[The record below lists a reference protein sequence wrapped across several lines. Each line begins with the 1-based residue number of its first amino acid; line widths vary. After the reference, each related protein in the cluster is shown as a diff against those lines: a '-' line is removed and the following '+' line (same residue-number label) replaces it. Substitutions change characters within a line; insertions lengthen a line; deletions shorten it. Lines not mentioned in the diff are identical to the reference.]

1 MWVLAAAFAAAL
13 TAPAAARA
21 DTALPTPLELLRRA
35 GAEGQWSKW
44 VGLAVAGIA
53 LVWLL
58 AKLSAWLRAP
68 RGAGR
73 RPSKAQARRA
83 AKRAAGQGDHLEAG
97 RLFEVA
103 EEWGA
108 AAEAYERAQA
118 FREAAALTERL
129 GQPGKAARLYEAG
142 GQFGRAADLTLKAG
156 SPAKAAALYQKA
168 GDDRKAA
175 ECLERAGEP
184 ERAAALYTKLE
195 AFERAGALRLQL
207 GQTGQAAELFERHLD
222 RLRLRSE
229 GDEAPDSLRARQE
242 AARRCAALYGQ
253 AGDHAR
259 AAQVLAA
266 HHLEAE
272 AAEARCL
279 AGDWEAGLESL
290 LQHRQFERAAALTQA
305 HGRAQDHRRVLAEQH
320 AVEGRE
326 AEAAQAFEAVGLW
339 WRAGELYEKSGQL
352 THAGEMYERQGDE
365 ERAAEMFAAAQE
377 PARAA
382 ASLERLGKWAEAA
395 RYYQQAGAG
404 REAARVLRLAGDLYG
419 AAQTLLQ
426 LQAVDEALALLQQLP
441 PSAPEYRQATLQLGD
456 LFLRRGLLGPAREK
470 FELAVSL
477 ATAAPDL
484 VHPCYQLGA
493 IAEQQGQ
500 HAEALRFFEKVMA
513 ERLDYRDVQARVT
526 AIRSRLSATG
536 GGAGDDATQL
546 LTGQSGAARPPA
558 GGGRYRILRELG
570 RGGMGIVYQAEDTV
584 LQRQV
589 AYKVLP
595 DAIRDDPKAL
605 EYFLREA
612 RIAASLQHPN
622 IVTIYDAGQ
631 SEGHVYIAMEFV
643 EGRSVESLL
652 EEHTALPLPQAL
664 ELFRQACRSLAHA
677 HAQRV
682 VHRDVKPGNMML
694 TKAGILKLMD
704 FGLAAMVTQATSK
717 VTSIRGTPFYMA
729 PEQILG
735 RKLAPTADQ
744 YALGCTLYH
753 LVTGRPP
760 FIDGDVL
767 YHHIHTA
774 PAAPRTWNP
783 RIPVWLDAII
793 LRTMQKDPAA
803 RFPSVAIL
811 LGEVESC
818 LGRARSKPVTK
829 DQ

>member
-1 MWVLAAAFAAAL
+1 MEKDWPGWLGLVIAAL
-13 TAPAAARA
+13 V
-21 DTALPTPLELLRRA
+21 LL
-35 GAEGQWSKW
+35 
-44 VGLAVAGIA
+44 
-53 LVWLL
+53 WLL
-58 AKLSAWLRAP
+58 AKVLMWLAAPHRA
-68 RGAGR
+68 AGR
-73 RPSKAQARRA
+73 LSRAQARRA

-97 RLFEVA
+97 RLFEMA
-103 EEWGA
+103 EEWAA

-118 FREAAALTERL
+118 YREAAALTERL
-129 GQPGKAARLYEAG
+129 GQAAKAVRLYEAG
-142 GQFGRAADLTLKAG
+142 GQFGRAADLAFKAG
-156 SPAKAAALYQKA
+156 SPAKAAVLYQKA

-175 ECLERAGEP
+175 ESLERAGEP
-184 ERAAALYTKLE
+184 ERAAVLYTKLE

-207 GQTGQAAELFERHLD
+207 GQTGQAAELLERHLD

-266 HHLEAE
+266 HHLEAD

-279 AGDWEAGLESL
+279 AGDWETGLESL
-290 LQHRQFERAAALTQA
+290 LRHRQFERAAALCQA
-305 HGRAQDHRRVLAEQH
+305 HGRDQDHRRVLAEQH
-320 AVEGRE
+320 AVEGRDG
-326 AEAAQAFEAVGLW
+326 EAAQAFEAVGLW
-339 WRAGELYEKSGQL
+339 WRAGELYEKSGKL
-352 THAGEMYERQGDE
+352 THAGEMYERHGDE

-382 ASLERLGKWAEAA
+382 VSLERLGKWAEAA

-426 LQAVDEALALLQQLP
+426 LQAVDEALPILQQIP
-441 PSAPEYRQATLQLGD
+441 PGAPEYRQATLQLGD

-470 FELAVSL
+470 FDLAVSL

-484 VHPCYQLGA
+484 VHPCYQLGV
-493 IAEQQGQ
+493 IAEQQGE
-500 HAEALRFFEKVMA
+500 HAEALRFFEKVIA
-513 ERLDYRDVQARVT
+513 ERLDYRDVQARVS
-526 AIRSRLSATG
+526 ALRRQRSATG
-536 GGAGDDATQL
+536 GGARGGAATRL
-546 LTGQSGAARPPA
+546 PAGQSGATRLPT

-570 RGGMGIVYQAEDTV
+570 RGGMGVVYQAEDTV

-595 DAIRDDPKAL
+595 GAIRDDPKAL

-631 SEGHVYIAMEFV
+631 SGGHVYIAMEFV

-652 EEHTALPLPQAL
+652 DEQGTLPLPQAL
-664 ELFRQACRSLAHA
+664 DLFRQACRSLAHA

-694 TKAGILKLMD
+694 TKAGLLKLMD
-704 FGLAAMVTQATSK
+704 FGLAAVVTQATSK

-735 RKLAPTADQ
+735 RKLAPAADQ
-744 YALGCTLYH
+744 YALGCTLHH

-760 FIDGDVL
+760 FVDGDVL

-774 PAAPRTWNP
+774 PAAPCTWNP
-783 RIPVWLDAII
+783 RIPAWLDAII
-793 LRTMQKDPAA
+793 LRTMQKDPAT
-803 RFPSVAIL
+803 RFPSVATL

-818 LGRARSKPVTK
+818 LGSARSKPMTK
-829 DQ
+829 DQKSMTK